1 VKILALSGSCR
12 ADSWNTRL
20 LRAAGQ
26 LAPENVEIVP
36 AISLDRLPHFNED
49 TEKDRFATGAVADF
63 RRAMAGS
70 DALLIATPE
79 YNQSLPG
86 VLKNAL
92 DWLSRSDPDPLQ
104 GKPVAVIGATVGPW
118 GTRLAQAHLRHVLLV
133 LGMRV
138 VGAPLYLAN
147 AAGQLDANG
156 EWQPQVQAKLRAVI
170 AELAG
175 AVVRE
180 CDEEAAVGRRFPCI
194 EASTAMS

>member
-1 VKILALSGSCR
+1 MKILALSGSCR

-26 LAPENVEIVP
+26 LAPQDVEIVP
-36 AISLDRLPHFNED
+36 AIPIDRLPHFNED
-49 TEKDRFATGAVADF
+49 AEAELSATGAVADF

-104 GKPVAVIGATVGPW
+104 GKPVAVIGATVGTW

-147 AAGQLDANG
+147 ASAQLDANG
-156 EWQPQVQAKLRAVI
+156 QWQPQVQAKLRAVI
-170 AELAG
+170 GDLAQSVARERDEAG
-175 AVVRE
+175 ASG
-180 CDEEAAVGRRFPCI
+180 GRVPRI
-194 EASTAMS
+194 EASAVVA